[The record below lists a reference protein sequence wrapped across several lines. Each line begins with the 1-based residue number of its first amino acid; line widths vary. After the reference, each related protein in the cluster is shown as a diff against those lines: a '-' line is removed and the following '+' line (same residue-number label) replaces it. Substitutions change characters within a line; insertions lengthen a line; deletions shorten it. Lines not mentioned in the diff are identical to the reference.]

1 MAISAPVSREGGPH
15 SGAIFH
21 APFLSDSFG
30 RRINYVRISITEH
43 CNFRCV
49 YCSPAEGTPY
59 FDREDHLKPAEYD
72 RLLQIFASLGVQHV
86 RLTGGEPLIHPGL
99 LDRVRCAK
107 SAGIPKVSLSTNGY
121 LLDRLAGALAEAGV
135 SRINVSLDSLKADRF
150 TRITRGG
157 RLERVLAGLDAAR
170 RAGIPSIKLNVVL
183 QGKESLDELPELVD
197 YARQHQFDIQFIET
211 MPLGVAG
218 TAILASDYVSIAAAK
233 QCLERSY
240 RLEPVQSPGDQGPA
254 RVHRL
259 EGSDIRVGFISPIS
273 ENFCSTCNRVRLTAA
288 GRLVFCLGQ
297 EAGIDLLPLLRD
309 GLDDAAIASMI
320 RERVW
325 FEKPER
331 HFFNEDQS
339 RSARVYMMRLGG

>member
-1 MAISAPVSREGGPH
+1 MH
-15 SGAIFH
+15 T
-21 APFLSDSFG
+21 PFLSDRFG

-59 FDREDHLKPAEYD
+59 FDREDHLKAAEYD
-72 RLLQIFASLGVQHV
+72 RLLQIFARLGVQHV

-107 SAGIPKVSLSTNGY
+107 RAGIPKVSLSTNGY

-135 SRINVSLDSLKADRF
+135 ARINVSLDSLEADRF
-150 TRITRGG
+150 NRITRGG
-157 RLERVLAGLDAAR
+157 KLGRVLAGLDAAR
-170 RAGIPSIKLNVVL
+170 QAGIPSIKLNVVL
-183 QGKESLDELPELVD
+183 QGQDSLDELPDLVE
-197 YARQHQFDIQFIET
+197 YARQHRFDIQFIET
-211 MPLGVAG
+211 MPLGMAG
-218 TAILASDYVSIAAAK
+218 TAILASDYVSVAAAK
-233 QCLERSY
+233 QRLERHW

-254 RVHRL
+254 RAHRL

-297 EAGIDLLPLLRD
+297 EAGLDLLPLLRQD
-309 GLDDAAIASMI
+309 PDDAAIASMI